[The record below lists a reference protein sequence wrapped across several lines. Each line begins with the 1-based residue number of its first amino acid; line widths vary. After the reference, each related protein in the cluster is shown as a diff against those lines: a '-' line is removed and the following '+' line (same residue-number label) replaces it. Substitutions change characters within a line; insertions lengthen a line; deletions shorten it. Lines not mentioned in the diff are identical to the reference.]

1 MNKIIAKVILVSLF
15 LLVFS
20 MSQLVNVK
28 LVKASGEAAQF
39 SVLQVPLV
47 V

>member
-1 MNKIIAKVILVSLF
+1 MNKIITKAILVSLV

-28 LVKASGEAAQF
+28 ALTAFTYIETK
-39 SVLQVPLV
+39 
-47 V
+47 